1 MGREGEANH
10 PSSNTKG
17 QNALKIAI
25 SLGNKQLGRALRSWQ
40 KAEPEKAN
48 LFLTSSASRE
58 HCCIFFPARARNRR
72 MSPHQEQQH
81 WKCCSGTRQ
90 SHTKTPTHLFCQP
103 SGLTKPGREGH
114 GSSGPGSPS
123 IKRASLPHGKTLLG
137 KGQLIVASPRW
148 QSSPQCTREG
158 RGSCRNGWQREEEEE
173 GGGGRKALTCMCPAC
188 RISPSA
194 PSPWDILSFHPAIP
208 HPPIPHLSAALS
220 LISPTHYPKSI
231 TIHIFF

>member
-58 HCCIFFPARARNRR
+58 HCCIFFPARARNRH
-72 MSPHQEQQH
+72 MSPHREQRH
-81 WKCCSGTRQ
+81 WKRCSGTRQ
-90 SHTKTPTHLFCQP
+90 SHTKTPARRFCQP

-123 IKRASLPHGKTLLG
+123 IKCASLPHGKTLLG

-148 QSSPQCTREG
+148 QSGSALHQGSKRKLPEWLAE
-158 RGSCRNGWQREEEEE
+158 RG
-173 GGGGRKALTCMCPAC
+173 GGGGRKKSPHMHVPCLQDQPFRTLSMGHPLLPPRYPTSTHSSSLRCPLPDKPN
-188 RISPSA
+188 S
-194 PSPWDILSFHPAIP
+194 LSKIN
-208 HPPIPHLSAALS
+208 
-220 LISPTHYPKSI
+220 
-231 TIHIFF
+231 